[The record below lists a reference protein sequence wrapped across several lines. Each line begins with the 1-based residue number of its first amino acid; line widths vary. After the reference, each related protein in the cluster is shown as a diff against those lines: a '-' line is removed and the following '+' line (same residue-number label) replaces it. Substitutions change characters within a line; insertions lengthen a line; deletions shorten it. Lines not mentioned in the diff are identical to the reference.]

1 MKIIDE
7 KGKLFGFINV
17 VDLVVLIIV
26 IALAAGIIV
35 RLTSAKLNANGG
47 NPLSEKKDIYVTL
60 YAGTVVPEVADS
72 LHEGDKLVANNAYT
86 DAEIVSVKVEP
97 AAFVGTNSDGIAVES
112 KHPIWKDVTVVV
124 KDKVNPSSVI
134 LKVGGQE
141 ARVGYS
147 YILKTQ
153 TVEANSKI
161 RGISFDAPNSLNS
174 EADEADGSSETALE
188 ADKAEAEGEAKET
201 TTIGD

>member
-17 VDLVVLIIV
+17 IDLIVLLIIAV
-26 IALAAGIIV
+26 LAVGIVV

-47 NPLSEKKDIYVTL
+47 NPLSEKQEVYVTL
-60 YAGTVVPEVADS
+60 FSSLVVPEVAQS
-72 LHEGDKLVANNAYT
+72 LEVGQKLVANNAYT
-86 DAEIVSVKVEP
+86 NAEIVSVKVED
-97 AAFVGTNSDGIAVES
+97 AAYVGTDSNGVAVES

-124 KDKVNPSSVI
+124 KEKINPSSVI

-153 TVEANSKI
+153 TVETNCKI
-161 RGISFDAPNSLNS
+161 RGISFGELSATGQA
-174 EADEADGSSETALE
+174 EETT
-188 ADKAEAEGEAKET
+188 EGESAVET
-201 TTIGD
+201 SSAN